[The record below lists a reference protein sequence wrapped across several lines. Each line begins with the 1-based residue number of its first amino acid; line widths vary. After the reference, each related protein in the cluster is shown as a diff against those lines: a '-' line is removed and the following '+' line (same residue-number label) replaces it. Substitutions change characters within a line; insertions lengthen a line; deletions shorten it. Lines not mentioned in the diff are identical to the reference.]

1 MTDLSIIPIKNGLF
15 TDFRED
21 QVKKTINARL
31 QELNMLQPKYKMDNE
46 FLTLLTNMIEY
57 LVAKK
62 DKINKKQLALDVMK
76 DFFGATDEDLEV
88 ISKNIEYLHNNKAIR
103 KISYWKLFKSGLC
116 EWFFKKR

>member
-57 LVAKK
+57 LVSKK